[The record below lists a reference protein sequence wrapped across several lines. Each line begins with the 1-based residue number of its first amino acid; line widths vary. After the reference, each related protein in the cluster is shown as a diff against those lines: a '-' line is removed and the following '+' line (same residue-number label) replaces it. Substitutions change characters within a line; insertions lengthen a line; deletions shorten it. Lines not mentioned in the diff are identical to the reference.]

1 MVKKII
7 GIMKEMRP
15 YEEITETTELI
26 ESGILDSLVILH
38 LAAQLEIAFDVEIA
52 DEALTA
58 VNFANADAIALAQLV
73 RKSKGI

>member
-58 VNFANADAIALAQLV
+58 VNFANADAIAQLV
-73 RKSKGI
+73 RKSKTI

>member
-1 MVKKII
+1 
-7 GIMKEMRP
+7 MKEMRP

-58 VNFANADAIALAQLV
+58 VNFANADAIVQLV
-73 RKSKGI
+73 RKSKTI

>member
-1 MVKKII
+1 
-7 GIMKEMRP
+7 MKEMRP

-58 VNFANADAIALAQLV
+58 VNFANADAIAQLV

>member
-58 VNFANADAIALAQLV
+58 VNFANADAIAQLV
-73 RKSKGI
+73 RKSKTN